1 MADIP
6 IEALTQQQIE
16 KLSFYRDKWLEIE
29 LSCEPRNLK
38 SAKNAA
44 LDLYAQQG
52 FEKPKLFFQF
62 ESPLSTGMGVH
73 LLYCHFDTFKNSVGD
88 SIWDS
93 IWDSIRVSVENSVWN
108 STSASVRAS
117 VWDAISD
124 SIGDPIWDSV
134 ENSIWDAAENS
145 VLNSTSASV
154 RASVW
159 DSIGDVISDSIGD
172 ANWDSTSDAIW
183 DSVAHSIGNSV
194 RMPSNSAWFGFYDY
208 FQSVCGLDLSIINP
222 VFEIAKHCG
231 DWIPYENAVIL
242 EDRPK
247 AIHWDDQNRPHHPNR
262 HAIEYRDGWGV
273 CMWHGTRVPDKWI
286 FESEKHLNAEICLTH
301 PNIEQRRAASEIY
314 GWHRVL
320 NEVTNRV
327 IDTDSN
333 PQIGELLSV
342 DLPDVGELMF
352 LRVQCGTGR
361 TFALPVPPDM
371 RTAREANAWTYGL
384 EAEEYSPEIR
394 T

>member
-1 MADIP
+1 MTDILIKP
-6 IEALTQQQIE
+6 IERLTQQQIE
-16 KLSFYRDKWLEIE
+16 KLPFYREKWLEIE
-29 LSCEPRNLK
+29 LSCEPLNIE
-38 SAKNAA
+38 SAKKAV

-52 FEKPKLFFQF
+52 LEKPKFFFHF
-62 ESPLSTGMGVH
+62 ESPLFTCIGVH
-73 LLYCHFDTFKNSVGD
+73 LLRYHFASFED

-93 IWDSIRVSVENSVWN
+93 IWDSVRVSVENSVW
-108 STSASVRAS
+108 
-117 VWDAISD
+117 
-124 SIGDPIWDSV
+124 
-134 ENSIWDAAENS
+134 E
-145 VLNSTSASV
+145 STSASV

-159 DSIGDVISDSIGD
+159 DSI
-172 ANWDSTSDAIW
+172 WDSIW
-183 DSVAHSIGNSV
+183 DSVRDSVENSV
-194 RMPSNSAWFGFYDY
+194 WESTSASVRASVWDSVENSTSTSVWESIRMSSNTAWFGFYDY
-208 FQSVCGLDLSIINP
+208 FQSVCGLDLSTINP

-231 DWIPYENAVIL
+231 GWIPYENAVIL
-242 EDRPK
+242 QGRPK
-247 AIHWDDQNRPHHPNR
+247 AMHWDDQNRLHHPNR

-286 FESEKHLNAEICLTH
+286 LESENHLNAEICLTH
-301 PNIEQRRAASEIY
+301 PNIEQRLAASEIY

-320 NEVTNRV
+320 IEVTNRV

-342 DLPDVGELMF
+342 DLPDVGEHMF

>member
-6 IEALTQQQIE
+6 IEPIERLTQQQIE
-16 KLSFYRDKWLEIE
+16 KLPFYREKWLEIE
-29 LSCEPRNLK
+29 LSCEPTKLE
-38 SAKNAA
+38 SAKKAA

-52 FEKPKLFFQF
+52 LEKPKFFFHF
-62 ESPLSTGMGVH
+62 ESPPSTDIGVY
-73 LLYCHFDTFKNSVGD
+73 LLRYHFASFKDSVRD

-93 IWDSIRVSVENSVWN
+93 IWDSVRVSVENSVW
-108 STSASVRAS
+108 
-117 VWDAISD
+117 D
-124 SIGDPIWDSV
+124 
-134 ENSIWDAAENS
+134 
-145 VLNSTSASV
+145 STSASV

-159 DSIGDVISDSIGD
+159 DSTSASVRASVWGSDTGLGRDSIP
-172 ANWDSTSDAIW
+172 NTEWL
-183 DSVAHSIGNSV
+183 V
-194 RMPSNSAWFGFYDY
+194 FYDY
-208 FQSVCGLDLSIINP
+208 FQSVCGLNLSVINP

-231 DWIPYENAVIL
+231 GWIPYENAVIL
-242 EDRPK
+242 HGRPK
-247 AIHWDDQNRPHHPNR
+247 AIHWDDQNRLHHPNR
-262 HAIEYRDGWGV
+262 HAIEYRDGWGM

-286 FESEKHLNAEICLTH
+286 FESEKHLNAKICLTH

-320 NEVTNRV
+320 NEVPNRV

-342 DLPDVGELMF
+342 DLPDVGEHMF

-361 TFALPVPPDM
+361 TFALPVPPDI